1 MDVEEDTLVFDPE
14 HFDGNWV
21 EQSQLRFSIND
32 SVLTAQWRH
41 ELFWGV
47 IVASYQIE
55 PIEMECP
62 EGNRMGQLTSEYW
75 QLTGYLRDPGEL

>member
-1 MDVEEDTLVFDPE
+1 MDIEDYFDSVAC

-21 EQSQLRFSIND
+21 ERDYHQYSMTD

-41 ELFWGV
+41 EYFWGV
-47 IVASYQIE
+47 CIASWQIE

-62 EGNRMGQLTSEYW
+62 EGSRVGELTSQYW
-75 QLTGYLRDPGEL
+75 SLMGYAADPTEI